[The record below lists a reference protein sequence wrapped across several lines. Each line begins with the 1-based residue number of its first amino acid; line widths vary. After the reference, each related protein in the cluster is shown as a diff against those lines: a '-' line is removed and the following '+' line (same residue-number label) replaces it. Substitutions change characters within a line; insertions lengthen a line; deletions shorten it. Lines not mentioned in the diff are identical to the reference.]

1 MERKFVAD
9 IITRYQTQNIKE
21 LVDEDKILG
30 QTFTVKRNL
39 KQQLL
44 PRLEAI
50 ELENLNESQVHK
62 IQTSLEQQ
70 QHDLKTMTKSY
81 LSNCLN

>member
-1 MERKFVAD
+1 MYYLSGKKNFVAD

-50 ELENLNESQVHK
+50 EWK
-62 IQTSLEQQ
+62 ILMN
-70 QHDLKTMTKSY
+70 HRFTKFK
-81 LSNCLN
+81 LH